1 MMMEESP
8 TAGGRTPVAVVAVSK
23 TTRKPDLFRTYG
35 IRATVQKCSVVNSCL
50 ATSAATTFF
59 DPITINGTTYIDG
72 GFGHNNPSS
81 VALDELGGNDWLLPM
96 QDAVTGVG
104 CFVSVGTGKPTYSR
118 DEKNTAVVCHAKRS
132 QINARRRCSVHPNSN

>member
-1 MMMEESP
+1 M
-8 TAGGRTPVAVVAVSK
+8 

-35 IRATVQKCSVVNSCL
+35 IRSTVQKCTVVNSCL

-81 VALDELGGNDWLLPM
+81 VVLDELEGNDWLLPM
-96 QDAVTGVG
+96 QDAITGVG

-118 DEKNTAVVCHAKRS
+118 DEKTLLSYVTPKGVKSMQDAAAACIRIATNCHEAHLEIKKR
-132 QINARRRCSVHPNSN
+132 